1 MGGSPGIYLVMTVT
15 SSPKTTLK
23 RRMFFHSVLKALP
36 KAEQSFFVRLAHV
49 RNDLR
54 HITSLC
60 QIGLQGVRSTRGLE
74 RDICLHQLLFA
85 VRSLCGTLNEAWV
98 LIKTDWDDTGLG
110 KQLSPQLSATVRE
123 SLKFLRRYFGNSS
136 LLTKLRNEF
145 AFHYFSSNL
154 PRVIDRVEE
163 THEHEFITGKLSGNT
178 FYGFAEKLLNF
189 AMVDVTGD
197 TDVLPAVRRLYD
209 EPSRAYSHFIRF
221 SDAVLFEIAKRF
233 RVQTESFET
242 TMVIDPRDVP
252 SVIFIDENESS
263 ST

>member
-15 SSPKTTLK
+15 SSPQTTLK
-23 RRMFFHSVLKALP
+23 RRMFFHSVLKPYP
-36 KAEQSFFVRLAHV
+36 KLSSHSLCGLLMSEMIYGISPRFVRLGCKACV
-49 RNDLR
+49 LPADSSG
-54 HITSLC
+54 T
-60 QIGLQGVRSTRGLE
+60 
-74 RDICLHQLLFA
+74 CLHQLLFA

-252 SVIFIDENESS
+252 SVIFIDENKSS